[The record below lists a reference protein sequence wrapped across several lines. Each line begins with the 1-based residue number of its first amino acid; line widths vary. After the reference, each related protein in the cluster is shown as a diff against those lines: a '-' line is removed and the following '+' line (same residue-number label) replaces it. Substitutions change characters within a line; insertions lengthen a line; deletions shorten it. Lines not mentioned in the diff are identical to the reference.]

1 MRLLDFLSKIFEN
14 LPARPSTFH
23 PMNKHDQLLNFLQ
36 ENLALSQ
43 SSIEMGL
50 KQTKGMPNLLPIVL
64 YKYGFITSQELG
76 KIFDWLETA

>member
-1 MRLLDFLSKIFEN
+1 
-14 LPARPSTFH
+14 
-23 PMNKHDQLLNFLQ
+23 MNKHDQLLNFLQ
-36 ENLALSQ
+36 ENLALPQ

-50 KQTKGMPNLLPIVL
+50 KQTKGTPNLLPIVL